1 MVYIKC
7 IRKYASFLFKKTIK
21 ARSACTF
28 LLPKEVWQL
37 RKGGNV
43 LVNGHGRHQNNK
55 LLENK
60 LSKEKGKHW

>member
-1 MVYIKC
+1 ML
-7 IRKYASFLFKKTIK
+7 ASYLKRLLRLDLH
-21 ARSACTF
+21 AA

-43 LVNGHGRHQNNK
+43 LVNGHRRHQNNK

-60 LSKEKGKHW
+60 LSREKGKHW